1 MLLAVLRISMPCVQL
16 AIFCNIHKSYIMIWK
31 VSEKEKKYFKRK
43 ECQIWLELNIDIHC
57 ISVICL
63 WTKTPAW
70 KVNISVIS
78 RFSNVLNICISKYMF
93 STTNVMCTLRD
104 LFVFSSHGL
113 TAIISEIDLIEHK
126 YS

>member
-1 MLLAVLRISMPCVQL
+1 
-16 AIFCNIHKSYIMIWK
+16 MIWK

-43 ECQIWLELNIDIHC
+43 RMSNLARIKHRHTLL
-57 ISVICL
+57 SVICL
-63 WTKTPAW
+63 WTKTPAC

-93 STTNVMCTLRD
+93 STTNVMCTLGD
-104 LFVFSSHGL
+104 LFSFSSHGL
-113 TAIISEIDLIEHK
+113 TAIISEIDLMEHK